1 MIRNGSIKDALQPVT
16 TSASALIT
24 ICMCIKYCGQDKT
37 FKMYDN

>member
-1 MIRNGSIKDALQPVT
+1 MLRNGSIKNALPVT
-16 TSASALIT
+16 TLASALIT